1 MNPAPSLPLAK
12 PTFTRT
18 PSVADQEVFHSF
30 SKGICPECRQL
41 VDGSRIIRDG
51 KVYLRKQ
58 CSEHGQSEALISG
71 DAEWFLKS
79 LTYIK
84 PGSVPLKHST
94 PVDKGCPHDCGLC
107 ADHEQHSCLPII
119 EITNY
124 CNLECPIC
132 IVQNR
137 NNYHMTR
144 EEFAGI
150 IDGLIEKEGTL
161 DTVNLSGGEPTVH
174 PEFMEFLDLALR
186 PEIARVS
193 ISTNGLRI
201 ASNLD
206 FCHELAKRGVYVSL
220 QLDALSNPELRV
232 LRGAGDQEAARR
244 KALANLET
252 AGVKTTIVSTVAKDV
267 NDDSIGDCVRLLM
280 ENDFILSLM
289 FQPAAYTGYGGAH
302 FGPHDPLNIIT
313 IPDIVHA
320 CETQTDGA
328 LKNSDF
334 HPLPCSHPSCFGITY
349 LLKTETG
356 FVPFPRFIELEQYL
370 EAIANR
376 GTMQPD
382 EKMGDA
388 IRDTID
394 CLWSGSGQVPDSD
407 EILGTLKHL
416 LRLMYPHD
424 KVLDIEQRLSI
435 GEGIVKTI
443 FIHAFMDE
451 HTFEVDRIKKCC
463 THYALPDGRLMP
475 GCAYNMFYRH
485 KDERYTGAMGKTK
498 IWGQAE

>member
-137 NNYHMTR
+137 NNYHITR

-161 DTVNLSGGEPTVH
+161 DTV
-174 PEFMEFLDLALR
+174 FL
-186 PEIARVS
+186 
-193 ISTNGLRI
+193 
-201 ASNLD
+201 
-206 FCHELAKRGVYVSL
+206 
-220 QLDALSNPELRV
+220 
-232 LRGAGDQEAARR
+232 
-244 KALANLET
+244 
-252 AGVKTTIVSTVAKDV
+252 
-267 NDDSIGDCVRLLM
+267 
-280 ENDFILSLM
+280 
-289 FQPAAYTGYGGAH
+289 
-302 FGPHDPLNIIT
+302 
-313 IPDIVHA
+313 
-320 CETQTDGA
+320 
-328 LKNSDF
+328 
-334 HPLPCSHPSCFGITY
+334 
-349 LLKTETG
+349 
-356 FVPFPRFIELEQYL
+356 
-370 EAIANR
+370 
-376 GTMQPD
+376 
-382 EKMGDA
+382 
-388 IRDTID
+388 
-394 CLWSGSGQVPDSD
+394 
-407 EILGTLKHL
+407 
-416 LRLMYPHD
+416 
-424 KVLDIEQRLSI
+424 
-435 GEGIVKTI
+435 
-443 FIHAFMDE
+443 
-451 HTFEVDRIKKCC
+451 
-463 THYALPDGRLMP
+463 
-475 GCAYNMFYRH
+475 
-485 KDERYTGAMGKTK
+485 
-498 IWGQAE
+498 